1 MTKKWL
7 ALLLSLVMV
16 FSLTACGSSNNTPD
30 EPDPGEGSGAQTEE
44 KEFEA
49 GTIDGD
55 VYSSDVTGLKF
66 TLGDNWVFLDDEAI
80 EEVTGMVQDMTDD
93 EALEEAMSQGAS
105 IYDMYAMVT
114 DGSGRTANITVENL
128 GALYGTILNESKYID
143 AVIDQLKPSF
153 ESMGATDVVVET
165 ATYSIAGVEHSG
177 IHCAFTLQGV
187 SLCEQMVCI
196 KEGRYM
202 YNITCVGDS
211 EDAAAGVMAMFTA
224 K

>member
-16 FSLTACGSSNNTPD
+16 FSLTACGSSNTPD
-30 EPDPGEGSGAQTEE
+30 EPNPGEGSGSQTEE
-44 KEFEA
+44 KEFKA

-55 VYSSDVTGLKF
+55 VYSSDVTGLTFK
-66 TLGDNWVFLDDEAI
+66 LGENWVFLDDEGI
-80 EEVTGMVQDMTDD
+80 EELTGMIQDMSDD

-105 IYDMYAMVT
+105 IYDMYAMTT
-114 DGSGRTANITVENL
+114 DGSGRTVNITVENL

-143 AVIDQLKPSF
+143 AAIDQLKPAF
-153 ESMGATDVVVET
+153 ESMGATDVVIEP
-165 ATYSIAGVEHSG
+165 ATYTIAGAEHSG
-177 IHCAFTLQGV
+177 IHCTATLQGV
-187 SLCEQMVCI
+187 NLFEQLVCI

-202 YNITCVGDS
+202 YNITCSATS
-211 EDAAAGVMAMFTA
+211 EEDVSSVMAMFSA

>member
-7 ALLLSLVMV
+7 AFLLSLVMV

-30 EPDPGEGSGAQTEE
+30 EPDPNEDSSSQTAE

-55 VYSSDVTGLKF
+55 VYYSDVTGLKF
-66 TLGDNWVFLDDEAI
+66 TLDDDWVFLDDEAI
-80 EEVTGMVQDMTDD
+80 EEVTGMAQDMTDD
-93 EALEEAMSQGAS
+93 EALEEAMSKGAS
-105 IYDMYAMVT
+105 IYDMYAMTT

-128 GALYGTILNESKYID
+128 GALYGTILDESKYID

-153 ESMGATDVVVET
+153 ESVGATDVMVET
-165 ATYSIAGVEHSG
+165 ATYTVAGTEHSG
-177 IHCAFTLQGV
+177 VHCVFTLQGV
-187 SLCEQMVCI
+187 NIHEQMVCI
-196 KEGRYM
+196 KDGRYM

-211 EDAAAGVMAMFTA
+211 EDAAAGVMAMFST

>member
-1 MTKKWL
+1 MMKKWL

-16 FSLTACGSSNNTPD
+16 FSLTACGSTPD
-30 EPDPGEGSGAQTEE
+30 EPDPDEGSGSQTEE
-44 KEFEA
+44 KQFES
-49 GTIDGD
+49 GKIDGD

-66 TLGDNWVFLDDEAI
+66 TLDSDWVFLDDEGI
-80 EEVTGMVQDMTDD
+80 EELTGMVQDMTDD
-93 EALEEAMSQGAS
+93 EDLEEAMSQGAS
-105 IYDMYAMVT
+105 IYDMYATTT

-143 AVIDQLKPSF
+143 AVIDQLQPSF

-165 ATYSIAGVEHSG
+165 AAYTIAGVEHSG

-187 SLCEQMVCI
+187 SICEQMVCI

-202 YNITCVGDS
+202 YNITCVGTD
-211 EDAAAGVMAMFTA
+211 EDAAAGVMAMFSA